1 MSLWTCGM
9 GARDG
14 LSDSDIDDYLVLE
27 INSSKGNETGVTNY
41 YKTAMSSRKMIILSA
56 HSASNRPTIRIVTL
70 PCILLC

>member
-1 MSLWTCGM
+1 M

-41 YKTAMSSRKMIILSA
+41 YKNEMRNTKKQRQ
-56 HSASNRPTIRIVTL
+56 
-70 PCILLC
+70 